1 MKLVVVQILKSKIIL
16 LLMLALSAPVLQA
29 NSLRIFTIS
38 ADEWAR
44 PRSGSVI
51 AEFEAVRAA
60 VDYWDKA
67 FDHSILIRYPGG
79 DSGEIWASEL
89 RDWLVSLGIPMDY
102 INLVPGSQ
110 SAGEI
115 RLIVGKRSDFEQ

>member
-1 MKLVVVQILKSKIIL
+1 MKNKLVLILVLGLYASI
-16 LLMLALSAPVLQA
+16 LQA

-38 ADEWAR
+38 ADDWAQ
-44 PRSGSVI
+44 PRSGVVI

-60 VDYWDKA
+60 VDYWEKG

-110 SAGEI
+110 SAGEV